1 MDPPE
6 SSVPGFAEAW
16 LREQNRF
23 WESWARDA
31 DAADLA
37 AAEAAWSQACDRWWE
52 QVEQL
57 VPAPL
62 GSQLQAALQQTRLF
76 LTLATGHAREQG
88 AGAQTL
94 VDPTIMFRAAL
105 DAIDRG
111 AQPAPEDDVH
121 ARYLRAY
128 QALVGELADIAQEA
142 LGRVKER
149 LRDEDTGSLETTY
162 TVYAEEIEARY
173 RERAGRDA
181 FARLI
186 GELVNAQVQVLAAKG
201 EAPR

>member
-1 MDPPE
+1 
-6 SSVPGFAEAW
+6 
-16 LREQNRF
+16 
-23 WESWARDA
+23 
-31 DAADLA
+31 
-37 AAEAAWSQACDRWWE
+37 
-52 QVEQL
+52 
-57 VPAPL
+57 
-62 GSQLQAALQQTRLF
+62 
-76 LTLATGHAREQG
+76 
-88 AGAQTL
+88 
-94 VDPTIMFRAAL
+94 MFRAAL